1 MGKEL
6 DEHDDDLVLDCI
18 KQIESILDEIANK
31 VKCAR
36 QDLATMDL
44 AVAHIKEKAGA
55 LKDQR
60 EEMEEGLKL
69 DSLDL
74 YDVPLV
80 IPKGA
85 SQYIIQCMS

>member
-1 MGKEL
+1 
-6 DEHDDDLVLDCI
+6 
-18 KQIESILDEIANK
+18 
-31 VKCAR
+31 
-36 QDLATMDL
+36 
-44 AVAHIKEKAGA
+44 
-55 LKDQR
+55 
-60 EEMEEGLKL
+60 MEEGLKL